1 MADGEPIRDIVFDLG
16 GVLIDWDPRHLLC
29 RHLGRDAAEVEHFL
43 AHVCTPSWHRELDG
57 GVSFDAACKSLTSAF
72 PDYAEWIL
80 DYVRGWPKMF
90 AGSFRATVASLYSLK
105 AEGFRLHALSNYPGE
120 QIAFLYREFA
130 FMREFDTVVL
140 SGLVGV
146 QKPEPRI
153 FSYLRDRLD
162 SRPCLFIDDRIE
174 NVEAARFSGMQALQF
189 ESNRAGTK
197 LDTLLGGSGPA
208 S

>member
-29 RHLGRDAAEVEHFL
+29 RHLGRDAVEVEHFL
-43 AHVCTPSWHRELDG
+43 AHVCTPEWHRQLDG
-57 GVSFDAACKSLTSAF
+57 GVPFDAACESLTDAF
-72 PDYAEWIL
+72 PEYGEWIL
-80 DYVRGWPKMF
+80 DYVRGWRKMF
-90 AGSFRATVASLYSLK
+90 AGSFRATVESLYSLK
-105 AEGFRLHALSNYPGE
+105 AEGFRLHALSNYPAE
-120 QIAFLYREFA
+120 QISFLYREFA

-153 FSYLRDRLD
+153 FSYLLERLD

-174 NVEAARFSGMQALQF
+174 NVEAARRSGMLALEF
-189 ESNRAGTK
+189 ASNRAGTK
-197 LDTLLGGSGPA
+197 LDALLAGLGHSP
-208 S
+208 